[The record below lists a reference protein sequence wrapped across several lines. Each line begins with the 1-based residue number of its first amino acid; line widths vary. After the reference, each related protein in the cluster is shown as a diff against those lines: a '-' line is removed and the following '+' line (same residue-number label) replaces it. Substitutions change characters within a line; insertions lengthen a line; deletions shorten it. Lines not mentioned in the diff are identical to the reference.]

1 VRDAHRQARRGVSAS
16 LGFVAAALIGV
27 VVPHETGAWLPLHL
41 FLAGAVVLAISTVS
55 LLLTTTWAAAP
66 APADAAVTAQRLLVG
81 VGAAGVALGREVDA
95 PGLIGLSGSAFVAGL
110 LLLAAMLV
118 KTVRAGVQRR
128 YDVAVAAYVAALG
141 AGVAGVGMGIAL
153 AVRGGSAHLRDAH
166 IAVNALGLVGLV
178 IVGTLPFFAA
188 TVGRSK
194 MSPRA
199 RPRRLAAL
207 VACQVTAVALGAIG
221 LATAMPALAAFALA
235 TYAGGIL
242 ATLAFV
248 PRPTRRQLRWAG
260 PRLIALWAGCGW
272 WAFAVGALAVSAS
285 TGRAFGDAPWLVVL
299 VVAGYA
305 QILWGA
311 LAYLLPV
318 LRGGGHEHLAAGFA
332 TTRSWLGLGT
342 ANVAGVA
349 LALDAPTVAA
359 AAVAVWAADTAI
371 RVALVRGNR
380 TQVKGVPA

>member
-1 VRDAHRQARRGVSAS
+1 MTVPEPSPSASRAAPHRVRDAHRQARSGLSAC
-16 LGFVAAALIGV
+16 LGFAAAALVAV
-27 VVPHETGAWLPLHL
+27 VVPHETGQWLPLHL

-81 VGAAGVALGREVDA
+81 AGAAGVALGRELDA
-95 PGLIGLSGSAFVAGL
+95 PVRLVGLSGAAFIAGL
-110 LLLAAMLV
+110 LLLAVMLV
-118 KTVRAGVQRR
+118 QTVRAGVQRR

-141 AGVAGVGMGIAL
+141 AGVAGVGIGIAL
-153 AVRGGSAHLRDAH
+153 AVRGTSVHLRDAH
-166 IAVNALGLVGLV
+166 IALNALGLIGLV

-207 VACQVTAVALGAIG
+207 VSVQVTAVALSAIA
-221 LATAMPALAAFALA
+221 LATATNALAALALA
-235 TYAGGIL
+235 AYATGVL
-242 ATLAFV
+242 ATLAFL

-272 WAFAVGALAVSAS
+272 WAFAVVALAVSAS
-285 TGRAFGDAPWLVVL
+285 TGHAFGTEPWLFVL

-332 TTRSWLGLGT
+332 TTRS
-342 ANVAGVA
+342 
-349 LALDAPTVAA
+349 
-359 AAVAVWAADTAI
+359 
-371 RVALVRGNR
+371 
-380 TQVKGVPA
+380 